1 MSYLRI
7 ILNLGVLG
15 SAWGAFTAVQQAR
28 SEPRK
33 WRAGLLLGSAAISLA
48 LAVIAAVDKQKEVE
62 AANDDD

>member
-15 SAWGAFTAVQQAR
+15 AGWGAFTAARQAR
-28 SEPRK
+28 REPRR
-33 WRAGLLLGSAAISLA
+33 WLAALLLGSAAISLA